1 MKLEELVDIERFTQ
15 SITPPSKNIF
25 NTWSDTALEI
35 NGDNYKSIQR
45 IRYDYLGLSE
55 TELTTRRV
63 ITFIEALLYELP
75 SDEMKKSL
83 IRIEAFGF
91 KKFI

>member
-1 MKLEELVDIERFTQ
+1 MKIEDLLNIERFTE
-15 SITPPSKNIF
+15 SITPPSKQIF
-25 NTWSDTALEI
+25 RIWSDTAMDI
-35 NGDNYKSIQR
+35 SPDSYKSIIR
-45 IRYDYLGLSE
+45 IRDDYMGLSE